1 MAQKFGLLASR
12 GARSTVSFSENS
24 AFSYTEVMKAL
35 LSRFLSQFATGCKN
49 SVNVR

>member
-1 MAQKFGLLASR
+1 MEQEVQLVFLRIQPL
-12 GARSTVSFSENS
+12 VN
-24 AFSYTEVMKAL
+24 YTEVMKAL